1 MLSAALSDPNV
12 AFLLL
17 VLGALGVY
25 WEVHAPGMVLPGVL
39 GVLLIC
45 TGAYGIYQDSPTWYG
60 LTLLV
65 LAVILLTIELRYYTH
80 MVSGVAGTVLLVIGA
95 LMLIQGPR
103 RITPGLA
110 ASISV
115 AFGIITIFL
124 GLLGMRARKSK
135 QMTGIGTLVGEVGI
149 SRTEINPEGTVLV
162 HGEYW
167 RARSEHPIAAG
178 QRVAVQRVEDNLIV
192 YVEVV

>member
-1 MLSAALSDPNV
+1 MVGAALADPNL

-17 VLGALGVY
+17 VLGALCVY
-25 WEVHAPGMVLPGVL
+25 WEVHAPGMVLPGLL

-65 LAVILLTIELRYYTH
+65 LAIILLTIELKYYTH
-80 MVSGVAGTVLLVIGA
+80 MISGVAGTILLGFGA
-95 LMLIQGPR
+95 LALIQGPR
-103 RITPGLA
+103 RITPGVA
-110 ASISV
+110 IAISV

-135 QMTGIGTLVGEVGI
+135 QMTGIETLVGEIGV
-149 SRTEINPEGTVLV
+149 SRTEINPEGTVFV
-162 HGEYW
+162 RGEYW
-167 RARSEHPIAAG
+167 SARSRLPIAVG
-178 QRVAVQRVEDNLIV
+178 QRVTVQRVEDNLVV
-192 YVEVV
+192 YVEAV

>member
-1 MLSAALSDPNV
+1 MLGAALADPNV

-25 WEVHAPGMVLPGVL
+25 WELHAPGMVLPGVL

-45 TGAYGIYQDSPTWYG
+45 TGAYGIYRDSPTWYG

-65 LAVILLTIELRYYTH
+65 LAIILLTIELKYYTH
-80 MVSGVAGTVLLVIGA
+80 MISGVAGTILLAFGA
-95 LMLIQGPR
+95 LALIQGPR
-103 RITPGLA
+103 RITPA
-110 ASISV
+110 VAIAISA

-124 GLLGMRARKSK
+124 GLLAMRARKSK
-135 QMTGIGTLVGEVGI
+135 QMTGMEALVGEIGV
-149 SRTEINPEGTVLV
+149 SRTEINPEGTVFV

-167 RARSEHPIAAG
+167 RARSSEAIAAG
-178 QRVAVQRVEDNLIV
+178 QRVSVKRVEGNLIL
-192 YVEVV
+192 YVEAV